1 MPRMVLSQT
10 IGDSSSKHDRLI
22 KRIFSLFLKNHSSH
36 CGKVLFII
44 GNIWDVILLGDLKS

>member
-1 MPRMVLSQT
+1 VLSQT

-44 GNIWDVILLGDLKS
+44 GNMWDVILLGDLKS